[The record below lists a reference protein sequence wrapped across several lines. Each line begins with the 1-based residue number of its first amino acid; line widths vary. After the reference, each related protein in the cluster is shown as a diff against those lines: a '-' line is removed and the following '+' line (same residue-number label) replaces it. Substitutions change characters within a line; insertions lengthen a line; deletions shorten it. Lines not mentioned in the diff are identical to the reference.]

1 MVDAAHSGRYNQ
13 FVYLWRKRSL
23 HIALSVAAVL
33 AVLPSY
39 VWLYKL
45 SGGSAAPTILR
56 GDRFIVNRAA
66 YDIRVPYSRIV
77 LFHSGSPHRGDL
89 VQAHLPCR
97 PGIDVKRVLGLPG
110 ETIEVRENRVIVN
123 RHPLPVQPLDSIDFS
138 WVPPAYQIGSTVVM
152 EDGHW
157 AAYTPGKGQ
166 YRNTP
171 AVQLGPGEY
180 FVMGDNRDNSFD
192 SRAFGPLPRKQIFSK
207 VITVIPNRNKH

>member
-1 MVDAAHSGRYNQ
+1 MH
-13 FVYLWRKRSL
+13 LWRKRSL
-23 HIALSVAAVL
+23 HVVLLVAAVL

-45 SGGSAAPTILR
+45 TGSSAAPTILR
-56 GDRFIVNRAA
+56 GDKFIVNRAA
-66 YDIRVPYSRIV
+66 YDLRVPYSRIV
-77 LFHSGSPHRGDL
+77 LFQTGSPRRGDL
-89 VQAHLPCR
+89 VQAHLPGR

-123 RHPLPVQPLDSIDFS
+123 GRPLPVQPLDNIDFG
-138 WVPPAYQIGSTVVM
+138 WVPPTYQMGSSVVM

-157 AAYTPGKGQ
+157 AAYTPGKDK
-166 YRNTP
+166 YRNSP

-180 FVMGDNRDNSFD
+180 FVMGDNRDNSLD